1 MQSRDHYQ
9 QEQIKKV
16 IGILRD
22 KLGETIM
29 TELIGLRPKV
39 YAYLIEDGNSDKAK
53 RTKKCVTKRI
63 LKFDDC
69 KNCLLN
75 NQIKLKLHQRF
86 KSEAHDIYTEKINKI
101 ALSTIDYRGLHIFD
115 KIILY
120 PYGANVGKVCK
131 TKLLE
136 YLNVK

>member
-9 QEQIKKV
+9 QEKIKKV

-29 TELIGLRPKV
+29 TELIGLRPKA
-39 YAYLIEDGNSDKAK
+39 YAYLIDDGNSDNAK

-101 ALSTIDYRGLHIFD
+101 ALSTIDY
-115 KIILY
+115 K
-120 PYGANVGKVCK
+120 
-131 TKLLE
+131 
-136 YLNVK
+136 